1 VAAVTAA
8 LCAEKEGGAMT
19 RFGRMEA
26 REWARSEM
34 RGVCNVI
41 IPSYTN
47 DLQGLNEAG
56 IRHDVRRE
64 IELGF
69 KGALIVAETAT
80 TPDEYVQMVE
90 WAADEAGDELV
101 LLFQASFNTLAE
113 NIEMAKRCQEVGTD
127 MVLLSYPPAF
137 YPQSLREVYDY
148 TAAFCAE
155 TDMAILLF
163 PVPLWGFERLHPA
176 SIPIEMLIEMV
187 DEIPNVAAIKAE
199 GGMPAIAGFTE
210 AWNALGDRVVV
221 TMPLEQQAIPLA
233 TVLPLQLIATSN
245 TECLGGAV
253 PRMLSLCHEGRYADA
268 MELYWKVD
276 PARRAN
282 ERIGVAGANSVHR
295 MAWKY
300 QAWLTGFNGGPLR
313 MPTQRLVAPQMNAY
327 RAGAAAAGILAAP
340 DSDAEFFVGRNP
352 A

>member
-1 VAAVTAA
+1 
-8 LCAEKEGGAMT
+8 MT
-19 RFGRMEA
+19 DFSQLQA
-26 REWARSEM
+26 REWARETL
-34 RGVCNVI
+34 RGVYNVI
-41 IPSYTN
+41 IPSYTA
-47 DLQGLNEAG
+47 DLRSLNEAA

-69 KGALIVAETAT
+69 AGALLVAETALSA
-80 TPDEYVQMVE
+80 DEYVQMVE
-90 WAADEAGDELV
+90 WASDEAAGRLT

-127 MVLLSYPPAF
+127 AVLLSYPPSF
-137 YPQSLREVYDY
+137 YPSSLRDVYDY
-148 TAAFCAE
+148 TATFCAG
-155 TDMAILLF
+155 TDMAVMLF
-163 PVPLWGFERLHPA
+163 PVPLWGFERFHPA
-176 SIPIEMLIEMV
+176 SIPIEMLTEMV

-199 GGMPAIAGFTE
+199 GGMPAIGGFIET
-210 AWNALGDRVVV
+210 WNALSDRVLV

-253 PRMLSLCHEGRYADA
+253 PEMLRLCQEGRGPEA
-268 MELYWKVD
+268 MQRYWQVD

-313 MPTQRLVAPQMNAY
+313 MPTQRLVAPQMQGY
-327 RAGAAAAGILAAP
+327 RSGAAAAGLLDAP
-340 DSDAEFFVGRNP
+340 DDDREFFVGRNP